1 MKISTQDI
9 IILIGLSP
17 AVLIVIP
24 LIIVVFFFYFK
35 NENFYAMKT
44 NQQWEKAVGF

>member
-24 LIIVVFFFYFK
+24 LIIVVFFYFK